1 MALFATF
8 RMKINVSKYLTSI
21 LPKSD
26 DYNIFIKKYLEGG
39 MENGKFFVMLK
50 KNHSLKTE
58 IYSSY
63 KLKLHQSCR
72 LRSDTYLA
80 WYGQIY
86 SFLIYLVK
94 TVITKIELIFKNC
107 SITNIYIQK

>member
-1 MALFATF
+1 MAIFATF

-50 KNHSLKTE
+50 KK
-58 IYSSY
+58 
-63 KLKLHQSCR
+63 
-72 LRSDTYLA
+72 
-80 WYGQIY
+80 
-86 SFLIYLVK
+86 SFLKNWAIQFLQAKVTSKLQVQKWYLFGM
-94 TVITKIELIFKNC
+94 IWADLQLSNLFGKN
-107 SITNIYIQK
+107 SHY